1 MRAWRRSSTRAALT
15 DVRSMSGVAVRYV
28 DVYVLRRSGEAWELL
43 TLRRAAGT
51 RCTGAWEVVH
61 GHLEE
66 EERAPAAALRELR
79 EETGLEAG
87 RLYNLSR
94 VETFYRHTS
103 DEVALIPVFVALVP
117 PDSEPRLGP
126 EHDAHRWR
134 LLSLVADDLA
144 WPRSARAVEDI
155 ARVFRNGV
163 DAGPVEDVLRVC

>member
-1 MRAWRRSSTRAALT
+1 
-15 DVRSMSGVAVRYV
+15 MSGVAVRYV

-61 GHLEE
+61 GHLEAG
-66 EERAPAAALRELR
+66 ERPVATALREIR
-79 EETGLEAG
+79 EETGLEPV

-94 VETFYRHTS
+94 VETFYRHTT
-103 DEVALIPVFVALVP
+103 DEVALIPVFVAMVA
-117 PDSEPRLGP
+117 PDAEPLLGP

-134 LLSLVADDLA
+134 PLAEVADDLA

-155 ARVFRNGV
+155 ARVFRGGV

>member
-1 MRAWRRSSTRAALT
+1 
-15 DVRSMSGVAVRYV
+15 MSGVAVRYV
-28 DVYVLRRSGEAWELL
+28 DVYVLRRAAEAWELL

-51 RCTGAWEVVH
+51 RCPGAWEVVH
-61 GHLEE
+61 GHLEAG
-66 EERAPAAALRELR
+66 ERAPAAALRELR
-79 EETGLEAG
+79 EETGLEPD

-94 VETFYRHTS
+94 VETFYRHAT
-103 DEVALIPVFVALVP
+103 DEVALIPVFVAMVP
-117 PDSEPRLGP
+117 AGSEPRLGP

>member
-1 MRAWRRSSTRAALT
+1 
-15 DVRSMSGVAVRYV
+15 MSGMAVRYV
-28 DVYVLRRSGEAWELL
+28 DVYVLRRGGTAWELL

-61 GHLEE
+61 GHIESA
-66 EERAPAAALRELR
+66 ERPSAAALRELG
-79 EETGLEAG
+79 EETGLAAE

-94 VETFYRHTS
+94 VETFYRHAT
-103 DEVALIPVFVALVP
+103 DEVALIPVFVAMVAP
-117 PDSEPRLGP
+117 GSEPALGP

-134 LLSLVADDLA
+134 PLAEVADHLA

-155 ARVFRNGV
+155 ARVFKGV